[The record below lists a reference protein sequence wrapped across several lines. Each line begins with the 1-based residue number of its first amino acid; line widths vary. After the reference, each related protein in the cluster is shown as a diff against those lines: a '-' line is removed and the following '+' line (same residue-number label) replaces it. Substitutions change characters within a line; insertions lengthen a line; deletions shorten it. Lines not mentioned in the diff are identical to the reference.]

1 MKLLGSS
8 ENKITK
14 DRNGENKP
22 HLEITEVI
30 LVHFHV
36 VNNKY
41 QQNSWFLCKFI
52 PNKPLG
58 QLSEISPSKVFVL
71 KDI

>member
-22 HLEITEVI
+22 HLEITEVM

-41 QQNSWFLCKFI
+41 QQNSWFLYKFI

-58 QLSEISPSKVFVL
+58 QLSEISPSKFFVL

>member
-41 QQNSWFLCKFI
+41 QQNS
-52 PNKPLG
+52 
-58 QLSEISPSKVFVL
+58 
-71 KDI
+71 